1 MRPSKGWFWLLLFAG
16 FFLLTQDYL
25 FIRWPAKPAFLGFP
39 SWLLWFAALHLAFV
53 LAFYFFSRRY
63 WKE

>member
-1 MRPSKGWFWLLLFAG
+1 MQSFKSWFWLLLFACL
-16 FFLLTQDYL
+16 FLLTQDYL
-25 FIRWPAKPAFLGFP
+25 FIRWQPKPTLLGFP

-53 LAFYFFSRRY
+53 MAFYYFSRRY